1 MRSVK
6 TLRQQVL
13 VALAV
18 VIGCALPAE
27 AIASGIHRCKRPICP
42 PYHAECFGYHSTCWR
57 PWPVNCPTCPPYLAP
72 RPEFAA
78 PVPLPVISSRTP
90 QEGPTRTVSVKPGE
104 GVRFGTPT
112 GFVPR

>member
-6 TLRQQVL
+6 TLKQTVAM
-13 VALAV
+13 ALALV
-18 VIGCALPAE
+18 TGLTLPAE
-27 AIASGIHRCKRPICP
+27 AIASGTHRCKRPICP
-42 PYHAECFGYHSTCWR
+42 PYHAECFGYHSVCWR
-57 PWPVNCPTCPPYLAP
+57 PWPAECPTCPPYMPP

-90 QEGPTRTVSVKPGE
+90 EQPTRAVSAKPGE